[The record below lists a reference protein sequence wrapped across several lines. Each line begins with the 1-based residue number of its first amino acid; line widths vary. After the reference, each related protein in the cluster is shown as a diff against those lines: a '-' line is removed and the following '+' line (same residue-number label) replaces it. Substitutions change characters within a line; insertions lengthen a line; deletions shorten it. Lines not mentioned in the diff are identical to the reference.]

1 MEGYQS
7 RNVLD
12 KDWSRSIFEFERRR
26 LYVLLCLA
34 ALCLKACLAGRSCV
48 EAQDQLR
55 RWGEVP
61 RSGEGPHLS
70 YQLIL
75 PPLPTGPNQTL
86 TRGPLEILPFVRL
99 ALKICEPVE
108 KQVRLTTG
116 ELSHSA
122 KQKSLEQ
129 SKKLLS
135 NI

>member
-1 MEGYQS
+1 M
-7 RNVLD
+7 RH
-12 KDWSRSIFEFERRR
+12 K
-26 LYVLLCLA
+26 
-34 ALCLKACLAGRSCV
+34 
-48 EAQDQLR
+48 DQLR

-61 RSGEGPHLS
+61 RFGEGPHLS
-70 YQLIL
+70 HQLIL

-116 ELSHSA
+116 ALYSA
-122 KQKSLEQ
+122 PKQKSLEQ
-129 SKKLLS
+129 SKKVLS